1 MTALLAKTEET
12 HRSNRAA
19 LIGAMLTVLFL
30 FGVPLSTSL
39 FAQVGIGAGFVNPY
53 GVAVEADGSLVVVD
67 IGLDAVVRV
76 DPVTGDR
83 TILSDDSTGTG
94 TGFVTPFGLAIE
106 ADGSLVVVDAGLAAV
121 VRVDPVTGD
130 RTIVSGLNI
139 GVNTAVEED
148 TPLPEAFALVSNYP
162 NPFRSATTLS
172 FTLTRPEVV
181 HLTIYDL
188 LGRHV
193 ATLVDGLRTAQ
204 QHTMHWEVG
213 GQASGLYLARMQ
225 VGSKARTIKMLLV
238 K

>member
-1 MTALLAKTEET
+1 MSGTGQRPCILTHSLILGLVVVDFRLAAVVRVDPVAGDRTIV
-12 HRSNRAA
+12 SDAA
-19 LIGAMLTVLFL
+19 TGT
-30 FGVPLSTSL
+30 GPGLS
-39 FAQVGIGAGFVNPY
+39 FPR
-53 GVAVEADGSLVVVD
+53 GVAVEADGNLVVVD
-67 IGLDAVVRV
+67 Q
-76 DPVTGDR
+76 
-83 TILSDDSTGTG
+83 
-94 TGFVTPFGLAIE
+94 
-106 ADGSLVVVDAGLAAV
+106 GLAAV

-204 QHTMHWEVG
+204 QHTARWEAG
-213 GQASGLYLARMQ
+213 GHASGVYLARMQ
-225 VGSKARTIKMLLV
+225 VGSTARTIKMLLV

>member
-1 MTALLAKTEET
+1 MTALRAKTEEP
-12 HRSNRAA
+12 HRSKHVA
-19 LIGAMLTVLFL
+19 LLGAMLTVFFL
-30 FGVPLSTSL
+30 FWAPLSTSL
-39 FAQVGIGAGFVNPY
+39 FAQVGTGSSFLAPR
-53 GVAVEADGSLVVVD
+53 GVAVEADGNLVVVD
-67 IGLDAVVRV
+67 Q
-76 DPVTGDR
+76 
-83 TILSDDSTGTG
+83 
-94 TGFVTPFGLAIE
+94 
-106 ADGSLVVVDAGLAAV
+106 GLAAV

-204 QHTMHWEVG
+204 QHTVRWEAG
-213 GQASGLYLARMQ
+213 GHASGLYLARMQ
-225 VGSKARTIKMLLV
+225 VGSTVRTIKLLLV